1 MSDHAFLSR
10 SYDQVSPSGTP
21 VSPPNRITRSDSASY
36 AMAWRH
42 RPGGPG
48 SCGFAFVHSFVT
60 RSGGRARG
68 RGGVLPH
75 VRVEVVGPGLIVQNT
90 RVAAEEN
97 HPVRLRIVR
106 HGVGNPS

>member
-48 SCGFAFVHSFVT
+48 SCGFAFVHSFVSVSYAHVSLG
-60 RSGGRARG
+60 RSTNPPMKVKPPNRTILSDCASYNSAWPDRGDGPVG
-68 RGGVLPH
+68 RGGVRP
-75 VRVEVVGPGLIVQNT
+75 
-90 RVAAEEN
+90 
-97 HPVRLRIVR
+97 
-106 HGVGNPS
+106 